1 MKSSNKEIAKKIK
14 IVICDVDGVL
24 TNGSIAYGNYKD
36 DYREFNAHDG
46 FGFALLK
53 KAGIK
58 TAIITGKSSNAV
70 QRRAKE
76 LSVDMVCQNVKKK
89 LPVFKRVLKKFKLKP
104 EEACYIGDDL
114 LDLAT
119 LQCAGFSVSVSQAC
133 AEVRTSVDYI
143 SQKNAGSGAF
153 RDTAEF
159 ILKAQNKWAGIIE
172 YYSG

>member
-1 MKSSNKEIAKKIK
+1 MKDAAIDKAKKIK

-36 DYREFNAHDG
+36 EYREFNVHDG
-46 FGFALLK
+46 FGFVLLK

-58 TAIITGKSSNAV
+58 TAVITSKSSVAV

-89 LPVFKRVLKKFKLKP
+89 LPVFKRVLKRFRLKP

-114 LDLAT
+114 LDLAAIKN
-119 LQCAGFSVSVSQAC
+119 AGFSVSVPEAF
-133 AEVRTSVDYI
+133 AEIKASVDYI
-143 SQKNAGSGAF
+143 TQKNAGSGAF
-153 RDTAEF
+153 RETAEF
-159 ILKAQNKWAGIIE
+159 ILKAQDKWPSILE

>member
-1 MKSSNKEIAKKIK
+1 MKSSSIEKAKKIK

-36 DYREFNAHDG
+36 DYREFSVHDG
-46 FGFALLK
+46 FGFVLLK

-58 TAIITGKSSNAV
+58 TAIITSKSSNAV
-70 QRRAKE
+70 QRRSKE
-76 LSVDMVCQNVKKK
+76 LAVDMLCQNVKEK

-119 LQCAGFSVSVSQAC
+119 LKAAGFSVSVPQAC

-143 SQKNAGSGAF
+143 TQKNAGSGAF
-153 RDTAEF
+153 RETAEF
-159 ILKAQNKWAGIIE
+159 ILKAQTKWAGILE
-172 YYSG
+172 YYSS

>member
-1 MKSSNKEIAKKIK
+1 MKGSGKEIAEKIR

-36 DYREFNAHDG
+36 DYREFNVHDG
-46 FGFALLK
+46 FGFVLLK

-58 TAIITGKSSNAV
+58 TAIITSKSSNTV

-76 LSVDMVCQNVKKK
+76 LSIDMVCQNVKKK
-89 LPVFKRVLKKFKLKP
+89 LPVFKKVLKRFKLKP
-104 EEACYIGDDL
+104 EQACYIGDDL

-119 LQCAGFSVSVSQAC
+119 LKAAGFSVSVPNAC
-133 AEVRTSVDYI
+133 ADVRTSVDHI
-143 SQKNAGSGAF
+143 TQKNAGSGAF
-153 RDTAEF
+153 RETAEL